1 MKLNKTTVL
10 LFVLMIV
17 VGSVCRI
24 LGFAPQIAMAVFGA
38 VVISDKKFAFALPL
52 LSMFISDV
60 LFEVLYRN
68 GLSDY
73 GGFYDGQLTNYLLF
87 AFITLISFWAR
98 GTNWIK
104 IVSTVITAPVIYFLL
119 SNFLVW
125 LNGGGLQRPKTFS
138 GLLLCYSDAVP
149 FFRAGFVS
157 TLAFSALFFGIYFIA
172 VHRIN
177 ASKQL
182 A

>member
-1 MKLNKTTVL
+1 MKLNKITVL
-10 LFVLMIV
+10 LFLLMII

-38 VVISDKKFAFALPL
+38 VVISDKKLAFALPL

-68 GLSDY
+68 GLADY

-87 AFITLISFWAR
+87 ALITLISFWAR

-104 IVSTVITAPVIYFLL
+104 IASAVITAPVIYFLL

-125 LNGGGLQRPKTFS
+125 MNGGGLQRPKTFN

-149 FFRAGFVS
+149 FFRAGFVN
-157 TLAFSALFFGIYFIA
+157 TLAFSALFFGVYFI
-172 VHRIN
+172 VMQRN

>member
-10 LFVLMIV
+10 LFILMII
-17 VGSVCRI
+17 VGSLCRI

-38 VVISDKKFAFALPL
+38 VVIRDKKFAFALPL

-68 GLSDY
+68 GLADY

-87 AFITLISFWAR
+87 ALITLISFWAR
-98 GTNWIK
+98 GVNWIK
-104 IVSTVITAPVIYFLL
+104 ITAAVITAPVIYFLL

-125 LNGGGLQRPKTFS
+125 MNGGGLQRPKTFN

-149 FFRAGFVS
+149 FFRAGFVN
-157 TLAFSALFFGIYFIA
+157 TLAFSALFFGIYFI
-172 VHRIN
+172 VVRRMN
-177 ASKQL
+177 TSRQL

>member
-1 MKLNKTTVL
+1 
-10 LFVLMIV
+10 MIII
-17 VGSVCRI
+17 GSYCRI
-24 LGFAPQIAMAVFGA
+24 KGYAPQIAMAVFGA

-52 LSMFISDV
+52 LSMFLSDV

-73 GGFYDGQLTNYLLF
+73 GGFYDGQITNYLLF
-87 AFITLISFWAR
+87 ALITLISFWAR

-104 IVSTVITAPVIYFLL
+104 ITTAVISAPVIYFLL
-119 SNFLVW
+119 SNLLVW
-125 LNGGGLQRPKTFS
+125 MNGGGLHRPKTFD

-149 FFRAGFVS
+149 FFRAGFVN
-157 TLAFSALFFGIYFIA
+157 TLEFSALFFGIYFI
-172 VHRIN
+172 VRWMN
-177 ASKQL
+177 TSRQL